1 MSESAPPHSGTPS
14 VPESVPRTTAAAE
27 DYLERISALI
37 KTKGY
42 ARVVDI
48 AAELKISQA
57 SVTTM
62 VQRLDADGLVK
73 YEKYRGMVLTSAGE
87 FVAARIA
94 HRHELL
100 TQLLRFFELPEDVIF
115 RDVEGMEHHIS
126 SETLDALER
135 LTRHL
140 AAHPEIVAELRK

>member
-1 MSESAPPHSGTPS
+1 
-14 VPESVPRTTAAAE
+14 VPAGSSTPRTTAAVE
-27 DYLERISALI
+27 DYLERISELI

-62 VQRLDADGLVK
+62 VQRLDAEGLVN
-73 YEKYRGMVLTSAGE
+73 YEKYRGMVLTEAGE
-87 FVAARIA
+87 AVAARIA

-100 TQLLRFFELPEDVIF
+100 TNFLRQLGLSESVIAK
-115 RDVEGMEHHIS
+115 DVEGMEHHVS
-126 SETLDALER
+126 AETFAALER
-135 LTRHL
+135 LTAHL
-140 AAHPEIVAELRK
+140 EANPTLRDSLQHD

>member
-1 MSESAPPHSGTPS
+1 MAEQPAPP
-14 VPESVPRTTAAAE
+14 RTSSAVE
-27 DYLERISALI
+27 DYLERISELI

-62 VQRLDADGLVK
+62 VQRLDTEGLVK
-73 YEKYRGMVLTSAGE
+73 YEKYRGMVLTRAGE
-87 FVAARIA
+87 QVAARIA

-100 TQLLRFFELPEDVIF
+100 TNFLSLLGLEKEVVNH
-115 RDVEGMEHHIS
+115 DVEGMEHHVS
-126 SETLDALER
+126 AETFEVLEKLNR
-135 LTRHL
+135 YL
-140 AAHPEIVAELRK
+140 ATHPEVLAEIKR

>member
-1 MSESAPPHSGTPS
+1 VADQNTPLRTSSA
-14 VPESVPRTTAAAE
+14 VE
-27 DYLERISALI
+27 DYLERISELI
-37 KTKGY
+37 KKKGY

-62 VQRLDADGLVK
+62 VQRLDAEGLVK

-87 FVAARIA
+87 EVAARIA

-100 TQLLRFFELPEDVIF
+100 TNFLTLLGLEKEVVDH
-115 RDVEGMEHHIS
+115 DVEGMEHHVS
-126 SETLDALER
+126 AETFEVLEKLNR
-135 LTRHL
+135 YIE
-140 AAHPEIVAELRK
+140 AHPEVLAAIKK

>member
-1 MSESAPPHSGTPS
+1 VADQSSTNARTP
-14 VPESVPRTTAAAE
+14 TAAVE
-27 DYLERISALI
+27 DYLERIAALI
-37 KTKGY
+37 QTKGY

-87 FVAARIA
+87 EVANRIA
-94 HRHELL
+94 LRHELL
-100 TQLLRFFELPEDVIF
+100 TGFLRHFGLPEDVIF

-126 SETLDALER
+126 EETLTVFTR
-135 LTRHL
+135 LTQYL
-140 AAHPEIVAELRK
+140 DEHPEVVAKLRQTG